1 MLVSFNELEAR
12 LKKAA
17 RGSGLPWGVA
27 EEYAK
32 SVLWLAHAG
41 FELQGW
47 AVDELETS
55 GIEQSLLDWAYAL
68 DLTEA
73 PQQSSSTPLTASQ
86 AMLWLGFVGRYA
98 KAKGVIVDLGRFT
111 LYPTGVSSPELPL
124 MESLQIISEHKVNNS
139 LNPSEPPRLRAEI
152 EDDVWQRLGVLE
164 FQTYAPDTEAS
175 RLKGAGAGLSDN
187 D

>member
-86 AMLWLGFVGRYA
+86 TMLWLGFVG
-98 KAKGVIVDLGRFT
+98 T
-111 LYPTGVSSPELPL
+111 T
-124 MESLQIISEHKVNNS
+124 Q
-139 LNPSEPPRLRAEI
+139 RLRESSYISVGLRYIPQAL
-152 EDDVWQRLGVLE
+152 VALN
-164 FQTYAPDTEAS
+164 S
-175 RLKGAGAGLSDN
+175 R
-187 D
+187 